1 LFKCSMTPSL
11 TASLLSGARLHASEA
26 AISTK
31 GIKSRGVT
39 PAL

>member
-1 LFKCSMTPSL
+1 LF
-11 TASLLSGARLHASEA
+11 SGARLHAREA

-31 GIKSRGVT
+31 GINSRGVT